1 MYMSCMH
8 RHVYDC
14 NSFHLVGACTAAAVS
29 GLSNNM
35 YYTKYPAGVPFL
47 CCFRL
52 DMSTMPWSW
61 LRLLRWVSWP
71 SMLFFWLRRLR
82 IFFWILCCVG
92 WQRTCKHNGDTQKK
106 NATRLDVFKS
116 NVPHQHNNNPTTTY
130 LVLELPVVI
139 PRRILILGR
148 SILDQRHRRSPN

>member
-1 MYMSCMH
+1 MSCMH

-29 GLSNNM
+29 GLSNNR

-82 IFFWILCCVG
+82 IFFWILCCQWVG
-92 WQRTCKHNGDTQKK
+92 KEHANTTVIHKKK

-116 NVPHQHNNNPTTTY
+116 NVPHQHSTSKPPPTTTTT
-130 LVLELPVVI
+130 LQLLT
-139 PRRILILGR
+139 LFLNCQ
-148 SILDQRHRRSPN
+148 L

>member
-1 MYMSCMH
+1 MH

-82 IFFWILCCVG
+82 IFFWILCCQWVG
-92 WQRTCKHNGDTQKK
+92 KEHANTTVIHKKK

>member
-82 IFFWILCCVG
+82 IFFWILCCQWVG
-92 WQRTCKHNGDTQKK
+92 KEHANTTVIHKKK

-116 NVPHQHNNNPTTTY
+116 NVPHHQQQQQQPYNY
-130 LVLELPVVI
+130 LPC
-139 PRRILILGR
+139 
-148 SILDQRHRRSPN
+148 S